1 MKESIGKLLSFMK
14 KTKISFEK
22 EILITASKLG
32 ISKSEADILLFLS
45 NDIKYNR
52 GCDIVEFRGFS
63 KAYVSKAVG
72 RLLNKGYISFE
83 KDVKDRRYQH
93 IILNESSKPII
104 DELKKVEKKVFRSLW
119 KGITDEEKKTFYLVI
134 EKMTKNV

>member
-52 GCDIVEFRGFS
+52 GCVRVEFRGFS

-72 RLLNKGYISFE
+72 RLLDKGYISFE

-104 DELKKVEKKVFRSLW
+104 DELKKVEKKVFKSLW